1 MIGVQVSSIVNEV
14 IRTILRLLFFFLR
27 KHFKRTKTQIKP
39 KKTQQKNKRTK
50 NNKSNNFLC
59 SKTSS
64 RRKIVYFAF
73 FFKYWSCSSSFIY
86 SPTFKFSFWQN
97 VIMFK
102 SGKPIFAK
110 AEVYSKSEKRSKL
123 SANAFS
129 FSLGMVFLQPE
140 HASRM
145 LLFPLSI
152 KSKKSELGFSFLSRM
167 KFHNI
172 CVVA

>member
-39 KKTQQKNKRTK
+39 KKTQQKDKRTK

-64 RRKIVYFAF
+64 RRKIVYYAF

-129 FSLGMVFLQPE
+129 FSLGMGFLQPE
-140 HASRM
+140 HVSWM
-145 LLFPLSI
+145 LLTSTQHNV
-152 KSKKSELGFSFLSRM
+152 KKIRIGFFVLEQDE
-167 KFHNI
+167 I
-172 CVVA
+172 P